1 MAAATAS
8 ATSAIPK
15 LYVSRA
21 TIQLRQPVAKAP
33 PLTYEWRTQV
43 TGQAQEAPVEC
54 IKSSST
60 AAAAGAA
67 ATGVAAAAAAAA
79 TPTYTPPR
87 IQGNEAQRK
96 QLPQTLSNFFAAER
110 YDSAWNRLTK

>member
-8 ATSAIPK
+8 ATSAMPK

-21 TIQLRQPVAKAP
+21 TIQLRLPAAKAT

-54 IKSSST
+54 IKSSS
-60 AAAAGAA
+60 
-67 ATGVAAAAAAAA
+67 A

-96 QLPQTLSNFFAAER
+96 QLPQTLSNFFEAER

>member
-1 MAAATAS
+1 MAAATAT

-21 TIQLRQPVAKAP
+21 TIQLRQPAVKAP

-54 IKSSST
+54 IKSSAT
-60 AAAAGAA
+60 AAAGAA
-67 ATGVAAAAAAAA
+67 AGVAAAAAAA
-79 TPTYTPPR
+79 TPTYKPPR

-96 QLPQTLSNFFAAER
+96 QLPQTLSNFFEAER